1 MIDTASTPET
11 GSAGEVTPEET
22 INVDAVIADA
32 IEQHYEDDTPAAP
45 ERDGKGRFVSSKP
58 PDEGEAP
65 IAGEDAPDV
74 APPAEASGAEGQPEK
89 EADSTEES
97 PLHPPQHWPEADKT
111 RFAEMPHDAQEWA
124 LERDKSMTAD
134 YTRKTQEAADM
145 RQQYQP
151 MDKVLEPLQ
160 GALQR
165 AGITQTEYVT
175 RLVEADRQLQTN
187 PKEAIKFLAGRAGV
201 DLATLEPEV
210 DNTYV
215 DPQIAA
221 LKTRVDQLTNH
232 LSEQERATT
241 ETRKKGLYDQVE
253 TFRLKAD
260 SDGNL
265 QYPHF
270 EAVRQSMGSLIQSG
284 QAKELEDAY
293 KKAVRLDDDLFK
305 QTLDA
310 ERKKAEATETNRR
323 NEAVEKAK
331 KVQSKKGSR
340 PSGGTTQSNNLDDL
354 IGASIDAAGIL

>member
-11 GSAGEVTPEET
+11 GSAGEVAPEET

-151 MDKVLEPLQ
+151 MDKVLEPMRPSLQ
-160 GALQR
+160 Q
-165 AGITQTEYVT
+165 AGISDSQYVA

-187 PKEAIKFLAGRAGV
+187 PKEAIKWLADRAGI
-201 DLATLEPEV
+201 DLANLEPGAGEY
-210 DNTYV
+210 T

-221 LKTRVDQLTNH
+221 LQNQVTKLTNH
-232 LSEQERATT
+232 LSTQERRTVDA
-241 ETRKKGLYDQVE
+241 RIHGLSGQIE
-253 TFRLKAD
+253 AFSKKAD

-293 KKAVRLDDDLFK
+293 EKAIRLDDDLFK